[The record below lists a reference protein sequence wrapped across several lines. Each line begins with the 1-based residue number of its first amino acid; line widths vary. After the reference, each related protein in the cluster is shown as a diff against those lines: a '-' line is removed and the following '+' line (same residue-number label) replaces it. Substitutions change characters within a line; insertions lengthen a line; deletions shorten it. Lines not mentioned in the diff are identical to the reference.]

1 MEELNYYDLENIMKH
16 CVEGNIDMHE
26 PIEVTNKLRNKKV
39 EISLLKHFLI
49 VCKSENTTLIHILS
63 QLRYELKLMLL
74 KLVQS
79 NQYVNQYIQHV
90 INEWSLKI
98 TPEELL
104 QDGLDQ
110 CNYREGDDLI
120 DYETY
125 LKEKLNIQEGGNRL
139 IVLQDAIKQRQD
151 SHKMVTKD
159 YADKIQKKIQDIHTE
174 CSDCVGRIKH
184 NITDVTHKHKLLDP
198 LHRDVLLD
206 LSTKA
211 KSTYLEFLHKQNSTP
226 LSILMSE
233 LQDLDIP
240 DNIHTIFLNY
250 VITLNMIKKEL
261 YYISNSYKY
270 LLHQMN
276 PHMESLSE
284 FMEGTNP
291 LESLIDKSG
300 NDTLDESSDSDQ
312 SNSFFGFSFF

>member
-1 MEELNYYDLENIMKH
+1 MEELNYYDLENIIKH

-49 VCKSENTTLIHILS
+49 VCKSDKTTLIHILS

-79 NQYVNQYIQHV
+79 NQYVNQYIQNV

-125 LKEKLNIQEGGNRL
+125 LKEKLNIQEGGTK
-139 IVLQDAIKQRQD
+139 IITLQDAIKQRQEQ
-151 SHKMVTKD
+151 HKQMTRE
-159 YADKIQKKIQDIHTE
+159 YADQIQEKIKNIHSE
-174 CSDCVGRIKH
+174 CSDCVGRVKH
-184 NITDVTHKHKLLDP
+184 NINEVTSKHQLLDP
-198 LHRDVLLD
+198 KHRDILLD
-206 LSTKA
+206 LSTKS
-211 KSTYLEFLHKQNSTP
+211 KSAYLEFLHKQKSTP
-226 LSILMSE
+226 LTVFMSE

-261 YYISNSYKY
+261 YFVSNSYKH
-270 LLHQMN
+270 LLRQMN
-276 PHMESLSE
+276 PHMESVTE
-284 FMEGTNP
+284 FMDGSNP
-291 LESLIDKSG
+291 LDILVVDEPRELPKTEPTSGSL
-300 NDTLDESSDSDQ
+300 L
-312 SNSFFGFSFF
+312 GFSFF